1 MTCSCIFNI
10 PSSQTDVKEEVAK
23 LNRFRITLIS
33 QNVKNLEK
41 ACTELVYAAVDRK
54 LLSKK
59 KLKEAVKREGS
70 SGKNLPKVRN
80 EIERRE
86 GCRMSID
93 FCRTVSCPSVVFDY
107 FFLRADVLLYLNQ

>member
-1 MTCSCIFNI
+1 M
-10 PSSQTDVKEEVAK
+10 KEEVVK

-41 ACTELVYAAVDRK
+41 ACTELVHTAVDRG

-59 KLKEAVKREGS
+59 KLKEELKRVG

-86 GCRMSID
+86 GCRISID
-93 FCRTVSCPSVVFDY
+93 FCRTVAYPSVVLDC
-107 FFLRADVLLYLNQ
+107 FFYVLMCCCT